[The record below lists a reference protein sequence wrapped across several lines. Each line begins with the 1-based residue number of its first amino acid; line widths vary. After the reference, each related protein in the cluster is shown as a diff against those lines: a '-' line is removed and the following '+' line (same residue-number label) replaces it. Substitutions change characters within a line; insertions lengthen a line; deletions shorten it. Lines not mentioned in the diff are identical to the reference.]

1 MILIDDAVWFNI
13 LDTNILNNFYIRN
26 TEKYVKYNG
35 FERDNAKV
43 NYSKMEYF
51 AWKFT
56 FNFKDFS
63 NFYIEFRKYLKGD
76 VWIRFTA
83 GYGFRVLFNNEE
95 DYVYF
100 LLKFEK

>member
-1 MILIDDAVWFNI
+1 MILIDDSVWFYI
-13 LDTNILNNFYIRN
+13 LDSSYALEPYIRN
-26 TEKYVKYNG
+26 TEKYVKFNE
-35 FERDNAKV
+35 FERDNVNV
-43 NYSKMEYF
+43 NYSEMKYF

-76 VWIRFTA
+76 VWIRHTP
-83 GYGFRVLFNNEE
+83 GFDCRVLFNNEE